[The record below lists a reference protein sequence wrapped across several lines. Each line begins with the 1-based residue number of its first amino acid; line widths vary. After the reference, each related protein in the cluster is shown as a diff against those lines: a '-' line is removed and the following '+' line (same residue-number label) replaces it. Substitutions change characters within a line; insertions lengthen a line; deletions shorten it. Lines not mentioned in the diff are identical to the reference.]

1 MSDLIVVT
9 FDSHEQAQSAREAV
23 KRIQHAG
30 QIVVEDAAVI
40 SKDADGK
47 LQVHNEAEHGVK
59 VGAGVGSMVGLL
71 FSFVLPGLGLA
82 IGAAGGALIAKL
94 LDRGVEKQF
103 VKDVA
108 EQLQPGAS
116 AIFLV
121 VNAYE
126 PAAIREAFAPYS
138 GTITQTTL
146 DTELADQLRSSLK
159 P

>member
-9 FDSHEQAQSAREAV
+9 FDSFEQAQSAREAV
-23 KRIQHAG
+23 KRLQHAG
-30 QIVVEDAAVI
+30 QLALEDAAVI

-47 LQVHNEAEHGVK
+47 LHIHNEAERSVK

-94 LDRGVEKQF
+94 LDGGVEKKF

-108 EQLQPGAS
+108 EQLTPGAS

-121 VNAYE
+121 VNAYQ
-126 PAAIREAFAPYS
+126 PAALREVFEPYS
-138 GTITQTTL
+138 GRITQTTL
-146 DTELADQLRSSLK
+146 NPELAEQLRSSLK